1 MKQKNNNLLSQQSA
15 LLYSVQKLYAM
26 TNGAATRRGEMTSAV
41 NVDYRSGVNLT
52 YKQRSGFT
60 LIELLVAVLIIGILA
75 AVALPQYQ
83 KAVDKS
89 RYSNLMA
96 ITKAIADANEVYYL
110 ANGSYATNF
119 DELAI
124 DLPATSFTN
133 AGENVAHFD
142 WGRCNLIVQQEVQC
156 ANDTT
161 LSNEYIIHYN
171 HGTKDPGTVF
181 CTAHPNSQGSRF
193 DKICSSLGTFY
204 TTGGCRLGDC
214 RVYKLYQR

>member
-1 MKQKNNNLLSQQSA
+1 MKNNKA
-15 LLYSVQKLYAM
+15 
-26 TNGAATRRGEMTSAV
+26 
-41 NVDYRSGVNLT
+41 
-52 YKQRSGFT
+52 FT
-60 LIELLVAVLIIGILA
+60 LIELLVVVLIIGILA

-96 ITKAIADANEVYYL
+96 ITKTIADANEVYYL

-142 WGRCNLIVQQEVQC
+142 WGRCNLIAQQEVQC

-171 HGTKDPGTVF
+171 HGTRTPGTVF

-193 DKICSSLGTFY
+193 DKICSSLGTFHS
-204 TTGGCRLGDC
+204 TGGCRLGDC